1 MRLLNNMNY
10 DRIIIRY
17 GEISTKGKN
26 RNLFIDKL
34 RKSIKPLLRNTPKAK
49 IESSRDRMYIL
60 LNGEDGEEIIENL
73 KGIFGIQSFSPAV
86 KVEKDID
93 KMKEAS
99 LDLFKKIYTEGQTF
113 KITGKRSDKTF
124 PLTSEDINQEFGAHL
139 LINIEGLKVDVKN
152 PDINLL
158 IEVRSE
164 AVYLSCETIHG
175 AGGLPVG
182 SGGKAM
188 LMLSGGIDSPVAGY
202 LAMKRGLEIEAV
214 HFYSPPF
221 TSERSKQ
228 KVIDLAEKLAKV
240 GGFIN
245 LHIVPF
251 TEIQQLIGKNIPENY
266 SMTSTRR
273 LMLRITDEIRKRR
286 EGLAIITG
294 ESLGQV
300 ASQTLESMYAINEV
314 TNTPILRP
322 LITVDK
328 HDTIKIAQAIDTYDI
343 SIRPFEDCCTVFVPS
358 SPKTKPKREKV
369 QYYESFTDFEPFIE
383 KAVNETEMLRIKVGH
398 ETYNM
403 SVEELF

>member
-1 MRLLNNMNY
+1 MNY

-60 LNGEDGEEIIENL
+60 LNGENSEEIIADL
-73 KGIFGIQSFSPAV
+73 KGIFGIQSISPAI

-93 KMKEAS
+93 KLKEAA
-99 LDLFKKIYTEGQTF
+99 LELFQHVYTEGKTF
-113 KITGKRSDKTF
+113 KITGKRSDKSFELNT
-124 PLTSEDINQEFGAHL
+124 EDINQEFGAHL
-139 LINIEGLKVDVKN
+139 LKSMAGLKVDVKN
-152 PDINLL
+152 PDINLR
-158 IEVRSE
+158 IEIREE
-164 AVYLSCETIHG
+164 AAYLSCETIRG

-182 SGGKAM
+182 SSGKAM

-214 HFYSPPF
+214 HFFSPPF

-228 KVIDLAEKLAKV
+228 KVIDLAEKLSKV
-240 GGFIN
+240 GGYIN

-251 TEIQQLIGKNIPENY
+251 TEIQQMIGQKVPENY

-273 LMLRITDEIRKRR
+273 MMLRITDALR
-286 EGLAIITG
+286 EKHDGLAIITG

-300 ASQTLESMYAINEV
+300 ASQTLESMFAINDV

-328 HDTIKIAQAIDTYDI
+328 NDTIEIAQQIDTFEI

-358 SPKTKPKREKV
+358 SPKTKPKRDKV
-369 QYYESFTDFEPFIE
+369 RHYESFTDFDELIE
-383 KAVNETEMLRIKVGH
+383 KAVQGTETIRIKPGFTGH
-398 ETYNM
+398 NIP
-403 SVEELF
+403 VEDLF